1 MIKAVAIKI
10 RIGLFN
16 LSMQPDTTLTRAH
29 KHSNSAKIL
38 YNMIRL
44 LCRTWIYVAGDIEE
58 AGSAVPSNIKQ

>member
-1 MIKAVAIKI
+1 MIKTVAIKI
-10 RIGLFN
+10 KIALFN
-16 LSMQPDTTLTRAH
+16 LTMQPDTTLAHTH

-58 AGSAVPSNIKQ
+58 AGSSVPSNIKQ